1 MIKKLDLKAQII
13 TLAMLR
19 AEGVR
24 VAFIRGNRMVQ
35 EKNVNAKRASL
46 MENGQIIPAVIVD
59 GEEVQSVDLEIVDAE
74 TGKPVAPEDYDK
86 YVVILDG
93 QHRYTAYI
101 QNGDKNKGEFYCMY
115 PLNEGIT
122 LQKILSEANIATKMW
137 DGKDFASGALMMNPD
152 KDLPLMK
159 AIVELLNQ
167 GFPLATV
174 QKWLCFKNAGINKEV
189 LAKAMNGKIDEK
201 LLKTPYLEKGK
212 RLLEAAQKSFN
223 NDFLGKRYLVDFL
236 IEKYED
242 ADDEKKAETMN
253 QLVKFLAGIDR
264 SEADE
269 IEKAKGQK
277 GVIAKEQ
284 VILNKLNELYNSKF
298 NKTE

>member
-1 MIKKLDLKAQII
+1 MNECVLTKKGII
-13 TLAMLR
+13 TLAALK
-19 AEGVR
+19 ATGKKI
-24 VAFIRGNRMVQ
+24 AFIKGNRQVQ

-46 MENGQIIPAVIVD
+46 KENGQIIPAVIVD
-59 GEEVQSVDLEIVDAE
+59 GEEIQSVDLEIVDAE
-74 TGKPVAPEDYDK
+74 TGKPVALEDHKK

-101 QNGDKNKGEFYCMY
+101 QNGDKNKGEFYFMY

-152 KDLPLMK
+152 KKLPLLE

-201 LLKTPYLEKGK
+201 LQKTPYLEKGK
-212 RLLEAAQKSFN
+212 RLLKAAQKSFN
-223 NDFLGKRYLVDFL
+223 NDFLGKRYLVDLL
-236 IEKYED
+236 IEKYEN

-253 QLVKFLAGIDR
+253 QLEEFLSGIDR
-264 SEADE
+264 SKAEE
-269 IEKAKGQK
+269 IEKAKGLK
-277 GVIAKEQ
+277 GIITKEQ
-284 VILNKLNELYNSKF
+284 VILNKLNEVYNSKF
-298 NKTE
+298 GA

>member
-1 MIKKLDLKAQII
+1 MKEYVLTKKGII
-13 TLAMLR
+13 TLAALK
-19 AEGVR
+19 ATGKK
-24 VAFIRGNRMVQ
+24 VAFIKGNRQVQ

-59 GEEVQSVDLEIVDAE
+59 GKEVQSVDLEIVDAE
-74 TGKPVAPEDYDK
+74 TGKPVVPEDHDK

-101 QNGDKNKGEFYCMY
+101 QNGDKNKGEFYFMY

-152 KDLPLMK
+152 KDLPLLE

-174 QKWLCFKNAGINKEV
+174 QKWLCFKNAGITKEV

-201 LLKTPYLEKGK
+201 LQKTPYLEKGK
-212 RLLEAAQKSFN
+212 RLLKAAQKSFN
-223 NDFLGKRYLVDFL
+223 NDFLGKRYLVDLL
-236 IEKYED
+236 IEKYEN

-253 QLVKFLAGIDR
+253 QLEEFLSGIDR
-264 SEADE
+264 SKAEE
-269 IEKAKGQK
+269 IEKAKGLK
-277 GVIAKEQ
+277 GIITKEQ

-298 NKTE
+298 EA

>member
-1 MIKKLDLKAQII
+1 MENHLQIKAQII

-24 VAFIRGNRMVQ
+24 VAFIKGNRQVQ

-152 KDLPLMK
+152 KKLPLLE
-159 AIVELLNQ
+159 AIVDLLNQ

-174 QKWLCFKNAGINKEV
+174 QKWLCFKNAGITKEV

-201 LLKTPYLEKGK
+201 LQKTPYLEKGK
-212 RLLEAAQKSFN
+212 RLLKAAQKSFN

-242 ADDEKKAETMN
+242 ADDENKAETMN
-253 QLVKFLAGIDR
+253 QLVKFLVGIDR

-284 VILNKLNELYNSKF
+284 VILNKLKELYNSKF

>member
-1 MIKKLDLKAQII
+1 MNECVLTKKGII
-13 TLAMLR
+13 TLAALK
-19 AEGVR
+19 ATGKKI
-24 VAFIRGNRMVQ
+24 AFIKGNRQVQ

-46 MENGQIIPAVIVD
+46 KENGQIIPAVIVD

-74 TGKPVAPEDYDK
+74 TGKPVALEDHEK

-101 QNGDKNKGEFYCMY
+101 QNGDKNKGEFYFMY

-152 KDLPLMK
+152 KDLPLLK

-201 LLKTPYLEKGK
+201 LQKTPYLEKGK
-212 RLLEAAQKSFN
+212 RLLKAAQKSFN
-223 NDFLGKRYLVDFL
+223 NDFLGKRYLVDLL
-236 IEKYED
+236 IEKYEN

-253 QLVKFLAGIDR
+253 QLEEFLSGIDR
-264 SEADE
+264 SKAEE
-269 IEKAKGQK
+269 IEKAKGLK
-277 GVIAKEQ
+277 GILTKEQ
-284 VILNKLNELYNSKF
+284 VILNKLNELYDSKF
-298 NKTE
+298 EA

>member
-1 MIKKLDLKAQII
+1 MKEYVLTKKGII
-13 TLAMLR
+13 TLAALK
-19 AEGVR
+19 ATGKK
-24 VAFIRGNRMVQ
+24 VAFIKGNRQVQ

-46 MENGQIIPAVIVD
+46 KENGQIIPAVIVD
-59 GEEVQSVDLEIVDAE
+59 GKEVQSVDLEIVDAE
-74 TGKPVAPEDYDK
+74 TGTPVALEDHEK

-101 QNGDKNKGEFYCMY
+101 QNGDKNKGEFYFMY

-152 KDLPLMK
+152 KKLPLLD

-201 LLKTPYLEKGK
+201 LQKTPYLEKGK
-212 RLLEAAQKSFN
+212 RLLKAAQKSFN

-242 ADDEKKAETMN
+242 ADDEKKAETMQ
-253 QLVKFLAGIDR
+253 QLVEFLVGIDR
-264 SEADE
+264 SKVDE

>member
-1 MIKKLDLKAQII
+1 MNECVLTKKGII
-13 TLAMLR
+13 TLAALK
-19 AEGVR
+19 ATGKKI
-24 VAFIRGNRMVQ
+24 AFIKGNRQVQ

-46 MENGQIIPAVIVD
+46 KENGQIIPAVIVD
-59 GEEVQSVDLEIVDAE
+59 GKEVQSVDLEIVDAE
-74 TGKPVAPEDYDK
+74 TGTPVALEDHEK

-101 QNGDKNKGEFYCMY
+101 QNGDKNKGEFYFMY

-152 KDLPLMK
+152 KDLPLLE

-174 QKWLCFKNAGINKEV
+174 QKWLCFKNAGITKEV

-212 RLLEAAQKSFN
+212 RLLKAAQKSFN
-223 NDFLGKRYLVDFL
+223 NDFLGKRYLVDLL
-236 IEKYED
+236 IEKYEN

-253 QLVKFLAGIDR
+253 QLVEFLSGIDR
-264 SEADE
+264 SKAEE
-269 IEKAKGQK
+269 IEKAKGLK
-277 GVIAKEQ
+277 GTITKEQ

-298 NKTE
+298 GA

>member
-1 MIKKLDLKAQII
+1 MNECVLTKKGII
-13 TLAMLR
+13 TLAALK
-19 AEGVR
+19 ATGKKI
-24 VAFIRGNRMVQ
+24 AFIKGNRQVQ
-35 EKNVNAKRASL
+35 EKNVNSKRASL
-46 MENGQIIPAVIVD
+46 KENGQIIPAVIVD

-74 TGKPVAPEDYDK
+74 TGKPVALEDHEK

-101 QNGDKNKGEFYCMY
+101 QNGDKNKGEFYFMY

-152 KDLPLMK
+152 KKLPLLE

-174 QKWLCFKNAGINKEV
+174 QKWLCFKNAGITKEV

-201 LLKTPYLEKGK
+201 LQKTPYLEKGK
-212 RLLEAAQKSFN
+212 RLLKAAQKSFN
-223 NDFLGKRYLVDFL
+223 NDFLGKRYLVDLL
-236 IEKYED
+236 IEKYEN

-253 QLVKFLAGIDR
+253 QLVEFLSGIDR
-264 SEADE
+264 SKAEE
-269 IEKAKGQK
+269 IEKAKGLK
-277 GVIAKEQ
+277 GIITKEQ

-298 NKTE
+298 GA

>member
-1 MIKKLDLKAQII
+1 MNECVLTKKGII
-13 TLAMLR
+13 TLAALK
-19 AEGVR
+19 ATGKKI
-24 VAFIRGNRMVQ
+24 AFIKGNRQVQ

-46 MENGQIIPAVIVD
+46 KENGQIIPAVIVD
-59 GEEVQSVDLEIVDAE
+59 GEEIQSVDLEIVDAE
-74 TGKPVAPEDYDK
+74 TGKPVALEDHKK

-101 QNGDKNKGEFYCMY
+101 QNGDKNKGEFYFMY

-152 KDLPLMK
+152 KKLPLLE

-201 LLKTPYLEKGK
+201 LQKTPYLEKGK
-212 RLLEAAQKSFN
+212 RLLKAAQKSFN
-223 NDFLGKRYLVDFL
+223 NDFLGKRYLVDLL
-236 IEKYED
+236 IEKYEN

-253 QLVKFLAGIDR
+253 QLEEFLSGIDR
-264 SEADE
+264 SKAEE
-269 IEKAKGQK
+269 IEKAKGLK
-277 GVIAKEQ
+277 GIITKEQ

-298 NKTE
+298 GA

>member
-1 MIKKLDLKAQII
+1 
-13 TLAMLR
+13 
-19 AEGVR
+19 
-24 VAFIRGNRMVQ
+24 
-35 EKNVNAKRASL
+35 

-74 TGKPVAPEDYDK
+74 TGKPVVPEDYDK

-152 KDLPLMK
+152 KDLPLLE

-242 ADDEKKAETMN
+242 ADDENKAETMN

>member
-1 MIKKLDLKAQII
+1 MNECVLTKKGII
-13 TLAMLR
+13 TLAALK
-19 AEGVR
+19 ATGKKI
-24 VAFIRGNRMVQ
+24 AFIKGNRQVQ

-46 MENGQIIPAVIVD
+46 KENGQIIPAVIVD
-59 GEEVQSVDLEIVDAE
+59 GKEVQSVDLEIVDAE
-74 TGKPVAPEDYDK
+74 TGTPVVPEDYNK

-101 QNGDKNKGEFYCMY
+101 QNGDKNKGEFYFMY

-152 KDLPLMK
+152 KKLPLLE
-159 AIVELLNQ
+159 AIVDLLNQ

-174 QKWLCFKNAGINKEV
+174 QKWLCFKHAGINKEV

-236 IEKYED
+236 IEKYEN
-242 ADDEKKAETMN
+242 ADDEKKAETMQ
-253 QLVKFLAGIDR
+253 QLVEFLVGIDR
-264 SEADE
+264 SKVDE

-298 NKTE
+298 EA

>member
-1 MIKKLDLKAQII
+1 MERFSNLKAQII
-13 TLAMLR
+13 TLAMLK
-19 AEGVR
+19 AEGIR
-24 VAFIRGNRMVQ
+24 VAFIKGNRQVQ

-46 MENGQIIPAVIVD
+46 KENGQIIPAVIVD
-59 GEEVQSVDLEIVDAE
+59 GKEVQSVDLEIVDAE
-74 TGKPVAPEDYDK
+74 TGTPVALEDHEK

-101 QNGDKNKGEFYCMY
+101 QNGDKNKGEFYFMY

-152 KDLPLMK
+152 KKLPLLE

-201 LLKTPYLEKGK
+201 LQKTPYLEKGK
-212 RLLEAAQKSFN
+212 RLLKAAQKSFN
-223 NDFLGKRYLVDFL
+223 NDFLGKRYLVDLL
-236 IEKYED
+236 IEKYEN

-253 QLVKFLAGIDR
+253 QLEEFLSGIDR
-264 SEADE
+264 SKAEE
-269 IEKAKGQK
+269 IEKAKGLK
-277 GVIAKEQ
+277 GIITKEQ

-298 NKTE
+298 GA

>member
-1 MIKKLDLKAQII
+1 MNECVLTKKGII
-13 TLAMLR
+13 TLAALK
-19 AEGVR
+19 ATGKKI
-24 VAFIRGNRMVQ
+24 AFIKGNRQVQ

-46 MENGQIIPAVIVD
+46 KENGQIIPAVIVD
-59 GEEVQSVDLEIVDAE
+59 GKEVQSVDLEIVDAE
-74 TGKPVAPEDYDK
+74 TGTPVALEDHEK

-101 QNGDKNKGEFYCMY
+101 QNGDKNKGEFYFMY

-152 KDLPLMK
+152 KDLPLLE

-174 QKWLCFKNAGINKEV
+174 QKWLCFKNAGITKEV

-212 RLLEAAQKSFN
+212 RLLKAAQKSFN
-223 NDFLGKRYLVDFL
+223 NDFLGKRYLVDLL
-236 IEKYED
+236 IEKYEN

-253 QLVKFLAGIDR
+253 QLEEFLSGIDR
-264 SEADE
+264 SKAEE
-269 IEKAKGQK
+269 IEKAKGLK
-277 GVIAKEQ
+277 GIITKEQ
-284 VILNKLNELYNSKF
+284 VILNKLNELYDAKF

>member
-1 MIKKLDLKAQII
+1 MNECVLTKKGII
-13 TLAMLR
+13 TLAALK
-19 AEGVR
+19 ATGKKI
-24 VAFIRGNRMVQ
+24 AFIKGNRQVQ
-35 EKNVNAKRASL
+35 EKNVNSKRASL
-46 MENGQIIPAVIVD
+46 KENGQIIPAVIVD

-74 TGKPVAPEDYDK
+74 TGKPVTLEDHEK

-101 QNGDKNKGEFYCMY
+101 QNGDKNKGEFYFMY

-152 KDLPLMK
+152 KKLPLLE

-201 LLKTPYLEKGK
+201 LQKTPYLEKGK
-212 RLLEAAQKSFN
+212 RLLKAAQKSFN
-223 NDFLGKRYLVDFL
+223 NDFLGKRYLVDLL

-242 ADDEKKAETMN
+242 ADDENKAETMN
-253 QLVKFLAGIDR
+253 QLEEFLSGIDR
-264 SEADE
+264 SKAEE
-269 IEKAKGQK
+269 IEKAKGLK
-277 GVIAKEQ
+277 GIITKEQ

-298 NKTE
+298 GA

>member
-1 MIKKLDLKAQII
+1 MNTFSNSKSQII

-35 EKNVNAKRASL
+35 EKNVNSKRASL

-74 TGKPVAPEDYDK
+74 TGKLVAPEDYDK

-101 QNGDKNKGEFYCMY
+101 QNGDKNKGEFYFMY

-152 KDLPLMK
+152 KDLPLLK
-159 AIVELLNQ
+159 AIVDLLNQ

-189 LAKAMNGKIDEK
+189 LAKAMNGKID
-201 LLKTPYLEKGK
+201 EKGK

-242 ADDEKKAETMN
+242 ADDEKKAETMQ
-253 QLVKFLAGIDR
+253 QLVEFLVGIDR
-264 SEADE
+264 SKVDE

>member
-1 MIKKLDLKAQII
+1 MKEYVLTKKGII
-13 TLAMLR
+13 TLAALK
-19 AEGVR
+19 ATGKK
-24 VAFIRGNRMVQ
+24 VAFIKGNRQVQ

-46 MENGQIIPAVIVD
+46 KENGQIIPAVIVD
-59 GEEVQSVDLEIVDAE
+59 GKEVQSVDLEIVDAE
-74 TGKPVAPEDYDK
+74 TGTPVVPEDYNK

-101 QNGDKNKGEFYCMY
+101 QNGDKNKGEFYFMY

-152 KDLPLMK
+152 KKLPLLE

-201 LLKTPYLEKGK
+201 LQKTPYLEKGK
-212 RLLEAAQKSFN
+212 RLLKAAQKSFN
-223 NDFLGKRYLVDFL
+223 NDFLGKRYLVDLL
-236 IEKYED
+236 IEKYEN

-253 QLVKFLAGIDR
+253 QLEEFLSGIDR
-264 SEADE
+264 SKAEE
-269 IEKAKGQK
+269 IEKAKGLK
-277 GVIAKEQ
+277 GIITKEQ

-298 NKTE
+298 GA

>member
-1 MIKKLDLKAQII
+1 MNECVLTKKGII
-13 TLAMLR
+13 TLAALK
-19 AEGVR
+19 ATGKKI
-24 VAFIRGNRMVQ
+24 AFIKGNRQVQ

-46 MENGQIIPAVIVD
+46 KENGQIIPAVIVD
-59 GEEVQSVDLEIVDAE
+59 GEEIQSVDLEIVDAE
-74 TGKPVAPEDYDK
+74 TGKPVALEDHEK

-101 QNGDKNKGEFYCMY
+101 QNGDKNKGEFYFMY

-152 KDLPLMK
+152 KDLPLLK

-167 GFPLATV
+167 DFPLATV

-201 LLKTPYLEKGK
+201 LQKTPYLEKGK
-212 RLLEAAQKSFN
+212 RLLKAAQKSFN
-223 NDFLGKRYLVDFL
+223 NDFLGKRYLVDLL
-236 IEKYED
+236 IEKYEN

-253 QLVKFLAGIDR
+253 QLEEFLSGIDR
-264 SEADE
+264 SKAEE
-269 IEKAKGQK
+269 IEKAKGLK
-277 GVIAKEQ
+277 GIITKEQ

-298 NKTE
+298 GA

>member
-1 MIKKLDLKAQII
+1 MNTFSNSKSQII

-35 EKNVNAKRASL
+35 EKNVNSKRASL

-74 TGKPVAPEDYDK
+74 TGKLVAPEDYDK

-101 QNGDKNKGEFYCMY
+101 QNGDKNKGEFYFMY

-152 KDLPLMK
+152 KDLPLLK
-159 AIVELLNQ
+159 AIVDLLNQ

-223 NDFLGKRYLVDFL
+223 N
-236 IEKYED
+236 EKYED
-242 ADDEKKAETMN
+242 ADDEKKAETMQ
-253 QLVKFLAGIDR
+253 QLVEFLVGIDR
-264 SEADE
+264 SKVDE

>member
-1 MIKKLDLKAQII
+1 MNECVLTKKGII
-13 TLAMLR
+13 TLAALK
-19 AEGVR
+19 ATGKKI
-24 VAFIRGNRMVQ
+24 AFIKGNRQVQ

-46 MENGQIIPAVIVD
+46 KENGQIIPAVIVD

-74 TGKPVAPEDYDK
+74 TGKPVALEDHEK

-101 QNGDKNKGEFYCMY
+101 QNGDKNKGEFYFMY

-152 KDLPLMK
+152 KDLPLLK

-174 QKWLCFKNAGINKEV
+174 QKWICFKNAGINKEV

-201 LLKTPYLEKGK
+201 LQKTPYLEKGK
-212 RLLEAAQKSFN
+212 RLLKAAQKSFN
-223 NDFLGKRYLVDFL
+223 NDFLGKRYLVDLL
-236 IEKYED
+236 IEKYEN

-253 QLVKFLAGIDR
+253 QLEEFLSGIDR
-264 SEADE
+264 SKAEE
-269 IEKAKGQK
+269 IEKAKGLK
-277 GVIAKEQ
+277 GILTKEQ
-284 VILNKLNELYNSKF
+284 VILNKLNELYDSKF
-298 NKTE
+298 EA

>member
-1 MIKKLDLKAQII
+1 MKKKSNLQAQII

-24 VAFIRGNRMVQ
+24 VAFIKGNRQVQ
-35 EKNVNAKRASL
+35 EKNVNSKRASL
-46 MENGQIIPAVIVD
+46 IENGQIIPAVIVD

-74 TGKPVAPEDYDK
+74 TGKPVAPEDYGK

-101 QNGDKNKGEFYCMY
+101 QNGGKNKGEFYFMY
-115 PLNEGIT
+115 PLNEGIA

-152 KDLPLMK
+152 KELPLLK

-201 LLKTPYLEKGK
+201 LQKTPYLEKGK
-212 RLLEAAQKSFN
+212 RLLKAAQKSFS
-223 NDFLGKRYLVDFL
+223 NDFLGKRYLVDLL

-253 QLVKFLAGIDR
+253 QLVEFLSGIDR
-264 SEADE
+264 SKADE

-277 GVIAKEQ
+277 GSIAKEQ

-298 NKTE
+298 EA

>member
-1 MIKKLDLKAQII
+1 MKEYVLTKKGII
-13 TLAMLR
+13 TLAALK
-19 AEGVR
+19 ATGKK
-24 VAFIRGNRMVQ
+24 VAFIKGNRQVQ

-46 MENGQIIPAVIVD
+46 KENGQIIPAVIVD
-59 GEEVQSVDLEIVDAE
+59 GKEVQSVDLEIVDAE
-74 TGKPVAPEDYDK
+74 TGTPVALEDHEK

-101 QNGDKNKGEFYCMY
+101 QNGDKNKGEFYFMY

-152 KDLPLMK
+152 KKLPLLE

-201 LLKTPYLEKGK
+201 LQKTPYLEKGK
-212 RLLEAAQKSFN
+212 RLLKAAQKSFN

-242 ADDEKKAETMN
+242 ADDEKKAETMQ
-253 QLVKFLAGIDR
+253 QLVEFLVGIDR
-264 SEADE
+264 SKVDE

>member
-1 MIKKLDLKAQII
+1 MKEYVLTKKGII
-13 TLAMLR
+13 TLAALK
-19 AEGVR
+19 ATGKK
-24 VAFIRGNRMVQ
+24 VAFIKGNRQVQ

-46 MENGQIIPAVIVD
+46 KENGQIIPAVIVD
-59 GEEVQSVDLEIVDAE
+59 GKEVQSVDLEIVDAE
-74 TGKPVAPEDYDK
+74 TGTPVALEDHEK
-86 YVVILDG
+86 YVVILDE

-101 QNGDKNKGEFYCMY
+101 QNGDKNKGEFYFMY

-152 KDLPLMK
+152 KKLPLLE

-201 LLKTPYLEKGK
+201 LQKTPYLEKGK
-212 RLLEAAQKSFN
+212 RLLKAAQKSFN
-223 NDFLGKRYLVDFL
+223 NDFLGKRYLVDLL
-236 IEKYED
+236 IEKYEN

-253 QLVKFLAGIDR
+253 QLEEFLSGIDR
-264 SEADE
+264 SKAEE
-269 IEKAKGQK
+269 IEKAKGLK
-277 GVIAKEQ
+277 GIITKEQ

-298 NKTE
+298 GA

>member
-24 VAFIRGNRMVQ
+24 VAFIKGNRQVQ
-35 EKNVNAKRASL
+35 ERNVNAKWASL
-46 MENGQIIPAVIVD
+46 RDYGQCTPAVIVD
-59 GEEVQSVDLEIVDAE
+59 GEEVKATNLEIVDAE
-74 TGKPVAPEDYDK
+74 TGTPVVPEDYNK

-101 QNGDKNKGEFYCMY
+101 QNGDKNKGEFYFMY

-152 KDLPLMK
+152 KKLPLLE
-159 AIVELLNQ
+159 AIVDLLNQ

-236 IEKYED
+236 IEKYEN
-242 ADDEKKAETMN
+242 ADDEKKAETMQ
-253 QLVKFLAGIDR
+253 QLVEFLVGIDR
-264 SEADE
+264 SKVDE

-298 NKTE
+298 EA

>member
-1 MIKKLDLKAQII
+1 MKEYVLTKKGII
-13 TLAMLR
+13 TLAALK
-19 AEGVR
+19 ATGKK
-24 VAFIRGNRMVQ
+24 VAFIKGNRQVQ

-46 MENGQIIPAVIVD
+46 KENGQIIPAVIVD
-59 GEEVQSVDLEIVDAE
+59 GKEVQSVDLEIVDAE
-74 TGKPVAPEDYDK
+74 TGTPVALEDHEK

-101 QNGDKNKGEFYCMY
+101 QNGDKNKGEFYFMY

-152 KDLPLMK
+152 KKLPLLE

-201 LLKTPYLEKGK
+201 LQKTPYLEKGK
-212 RLLEAAQKSFN
+212 RLLKAAQKSFN
-223 NDFLGKRYLVDFL
+223 NDFLGKRYLVDLL
-236 IEKYED
+236 IEKYEN

-253 QLVKFLAGIDR
+253 QLEEFLSGIDR
-264 SEADE
+264 SKAEE
-269 IEKAKGQK
+269 IEKAKGLK
-277 GVIAKEQ
+277 GIITKEQ
-284 VILNKLNELYNSKF
+284 VILNKLNEL
-298 NKTE
+298 

>member
-1 MIKKLDLKAQII
+1 MNECVLTKKGII
-13 TLAMLR
+13 TLAALK
-19 AEGVR
+19 ATGKKI
-24 VAFIRGNRMVQ
+24 AFIKGNRQVQ

-46 MENGQIIPAVIVD
+46 KENGQIIPAVIVD
-59 GEEVQSVDLEIVDAE
+59 GEEIQSVDLEIVDAE
-74 TGKPVAPEDYDK
+74 TGKPVALEDHKK

-101 QNGDKNKGEFYCMY
+101 QNGDKNKGEFYFMY

-152 KDLPLMK
+152 KKLPLLE

-201 LLKTPYLEKGK
+201 LQKTPYLEKGK
-212 RLLEAAQKSFN
+212 RLLKAAQKSFN
-223 NDFLGKRYLVDFL
+223 NDFLGKRYLVDLL
-236 IEKYED
+236 IEKYEN
-242 ADDEKKAETMN
+242 ADDEKKAEAMN
-253 QLVKFLAGIDR
+253 QLEEFLSGIDR
-264 SEADE
+264 SKAEE
-269 IEKAKGQK
+269 IEKAKGLK
-277 GVIAKEQ
+277 GIITKEQ

-298 NKTE
+298 GA

>member
-1 MIKKLDLKAQII
+1 MKEYVLTKKGII
-13 TLAMLR
+13 TLAALK
-19 AEGVR
+19 ATGKK
-24 VAFIRGNRMVQ
+24 VAFIKGNRQVQ

-74 TGKPVAPEDYDK
+74 TGKPVVPEDHDK

-101 QNGDKNKGEFYCMY
+101 QNGDKNKGEFYFMY

-152 KDLPLMK
+152 KDLPLLE

-174 QKWLCFKNAGINKEV
+174 QKWLCFKNAGITKEV

-201 LLKTPYLEKGK
+201 LQKTPYLEKGK
-212 RLLEAAQKSFN
+212 RLLKAAQKSFN
-223 NDFLGKRYLVDFL
+223 NDFLGKRYLVDLL
-236 IEKYED
+236 IEKYEN

-253 QLVKFLAGIDR
+253 QLVEFLSGIDR
-264 SEADE
+264 SKAEE
-269 IEKAKGQK
+269 IEKAKGSK
-277 GVIAKEQ
+277 GIITKEQ

-298 NKTE
+298 GA

>member
-1 MIKKLDLKAQII
+1 MKEYVLTKKGII
-13 TLAMLR
+13 TLAALK
-19 AEGVR
+19 ATGKK
-24 VAFIRGNRMVQ
+24 VAFIKGNRQVQ

-46 MENGQIIPAVIVD
+46 KENGQIIPAVIVD
-59 GEEVQSVDLEIVDAE
+59 GKEVQSVDLEIVDAE
-74 TGKPVAPEDYDK
+74 TGTPVALEDHEK

-101 QNGDKNKGEFYCMY
+101 QNGDKNKGEFYFMY

-152 KDLPLMK
+152 KKLPLLE

-201 LLKTPYLEKGK
+201 LQKTPYLEKGK
-212 RLLEAAQKSFN
+212 RLLKAAQKSFN
-223 NDFLGKRYLVDFL
+223 NDFLGKRYLVDLL
-236 IEKYED
+236 IEKYEN

-253 QLVKFLAGIDR
+253 QLEEFLSGIDR
-264 SEADE
+264 SKAEE
-269 IEKAKGQK
+269 IEKAKGLK
-277 GVIAKEQ
+277 GIITKEQ

-298 NKTE
+298 GA

>member
-1 MIKKLDLKAQII
+1 MKEYVLTKKGII
-13 TLAMLR
+13 TLAALK
-19 AEGVR
+19 ATGKKI
-24 VAFIRGNRMVQ
+24 AFIKGNRQVQ

-46 MENGQIIPAVIVD
+46 KENGQIIPAVIVD
-59 GEEVQSVDLEIVDAE
+59 GKEVQSVDLEIVDAE
-74 TGKPVAPEDYDK
+74 TGTPVVPEDYNK

-101 QNGDKNKGEFYCMY
+101 QNGDKNKGEFYFMY

-152 KDLPLMK
+152 KKLPLLE

-201 LLKTPYLEKGK
+201 LQKTPYLEKGK
-212 RLLEAAQKSFN
+212 RLLKAAQKSFN
-223 NDFLGKRYLVDFL
+223 NDFLGKRYLVDLL
-236 IEKYED
+236 IEKYEN

-253 QLVKFLAGIDR
+253 QLEEFLSGIDR
-264 SEADE
+264 SKAEE
-269 IEKAKGQK
+269 IEKAKGLK
-277 GVIAKEQ
+277 GIITKEQ

-298 NKTE
+298 GA

>member
-1 MIKKLDLKAQII
+1 MKEYVLTKKGII
-13 TLAMLR
+13 TLAALK
-19 AEGVR
+19 ATGKK
-24 VAFIRGNRMVQ
+24 VAFIKGNRQVQ

-46 MENGQIIPAVIVD
+46 KENGQIIPAVIVD

-74 TGKPVAPEDYDK
+74 TGKPVAPEDHDK

-101 QNGDKNKGEFYCMY
+101 QNGDKNKGEFYFMY

-152 KDLPLMK
+152 KDLPLLK

-201 LLKTPYLEKGK
+201 LQKTPYLEKGK
-212 RLLEAAQKSFN
+212 RLLKAAQKSFN
-223 NDFLGKRYLVDFL
+223 NDFLGKRYLVDLL
-236 IEKYED
+236 IEKYEN

-253 QLVKFLAGIDR
+253 QLEEFLSGIDR
-264 SEADE
+264 SKAEE
-269 IEKAKGQK
+269 IEKAKGLK
-277 GVIAKEQ
+277 GIITKEQ

-298 NKTE
+298 EA

>member
-1 MIKKLDLKAQII
+1 M
-13 TLAMLR
+13 
-19 AEGVR
+19 
-24 VAFIRGNRMVQ
+24 
-35 EKNVNAKRASL
+35 
-46 MENGQIIPAVIVD
+46 
-59 GEEVQSVDLEIVDAE
+59 DAE
-74 TGKPVAPEDYDK
+74 TGKPVVPEDYDK

-152 KDLPLMK
+152 KKLPLLE
-159 AIVELLNQ
+159 AIVDLLNQ

-236 IEKYED
+236 IEKYEN
-242 ADDEKKAETMN
+242 ADDEKKAETMQ
-253 QLVKFLAGIDR
+253 QLVEFLVGIDR
-264 SEADE
+264 SKVDE

-284 VILNKLNELYNSKF
+284 VILDKLNELYNSKF

>member
-1 MIKKLDLKAQII
+1 MKEYVLTKKGII
-13 TLAMLR
+13 TLAALK
-19 AEGVR
+19 ATGKK
-24 VAFIRGNRMVQ
+24 VAFIKGNRQVQ

-46 MENGQIIPAVIVD
+46 KENGQIIPAVIVD
-59 GEEVQSVDLEIVDAE
+59 GKEVQSVDLEIVDAE
-74 TGKPVAPEDYDK
+74 TGTPVALEDHEK

-101 QNGDKNKGEFYCMY
+101 QNGDKNKGEFYFMY

-152 KDLPLMK
+152 KKLPLLE

-201 LLKTPYLEKGK
+201 LQKTPYLEKGK
-212 RLLEAAQKSFN
+212 RLLKAAQKSFN
-223 NDFLGKRYLVDFL
+223 NDFLGKRYLVDLL
-236 IEKYED
+236 IEKYEN

-253 QLVKFLAGIDR
+253 QLEEFLSGIDR
-264 SEADE
+264 SKAEE
-269 IEKAKGQK
+269 IEKAKGLK
-277 GVIAKEQ
+277 AIITKEQ

-298 NKTE
+298 GA

>member
-1 MIKKLDLKAQII
+1 MNECVLTKKGII
-13 TLAMLR
+13 TLAALK
-19 AEGVR
+19 ATGKKI
-24 VAFIRGNRMVQ
+24 AFIKGNRQVQ

-46 MENGQIIPAVIVD
+46 KENGQIIPAVIVD
-59 GEEVQSVDLEIVDAE
+59 GKEVQSVDLEIVDAE
-74 TGKPVAPEDYDK
+74 TGTPVVPEDYNK

-101 QNGDKNKGEFYCMY
+101 QNGDKNKGEFYFMY

-152 KDLPLMK
+152 KKLPLLE
-159 AIVELLNQ
+159 AIVDLLNQ

-223 NDFLGKRYLVDFL
+223 NDFLGKRDVVDFL
-236 IEKYED
+236 IEKYEN
-242 ADDEKKAETMN
+242 ADDEKKAETMQ
-253 QLVKFLAGIDR
+253 QLVEFLVGIDR
-264 SEADE
+264 SKVDE

-298 NKTE
+298 EA

>member
-1 MIKKLDLKAQII
+1 MENHLQIKAQII

-24 VAFIRGNRMVQ
+24 VAFIKGNRQVQ

-152 KDLPLMK
+152 KNLPLLE
-159 AIVELLNQ
+159 AIVDLLNQ

-201 LLKTPYLEKGK
+201 LLKTPYFEKGK

-242 ADDEKKAETMN
+242 ADDENKAETMN
-253 QLVKFLAGIDR
+253 QLVKFLVGIDR

-284 VILNKLNELYNSKF
+284 VILNKLKELYNSKF